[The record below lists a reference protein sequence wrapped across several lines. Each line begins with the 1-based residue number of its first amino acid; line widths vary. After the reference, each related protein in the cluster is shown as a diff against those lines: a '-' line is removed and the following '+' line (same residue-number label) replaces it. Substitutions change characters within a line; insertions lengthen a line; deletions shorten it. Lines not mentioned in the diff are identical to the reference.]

1 MNFNVLSVYVHIH
14 IYRRTREKLL
24 NFYEYKDGQKHV
36 PGILVKC
43 FARSAAGIKTPKA
56 KDMRTERCL
65 QRCIEYLLKE

>member
-1 MNFNVLSVYVHIH
+1 MCMYTY

-65 QRCIEYLLKE
+65 QRCIEYLLKV